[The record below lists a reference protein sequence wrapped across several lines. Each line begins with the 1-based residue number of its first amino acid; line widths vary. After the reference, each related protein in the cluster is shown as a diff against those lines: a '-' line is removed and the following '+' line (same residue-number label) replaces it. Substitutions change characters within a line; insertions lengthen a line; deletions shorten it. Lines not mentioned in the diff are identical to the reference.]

1 MRTTI
6 QALLTTLAML
16 VLPATASANFAHTVM
31 PGESL
36 SSVAAVDG
44 LSVAAL
50 AAANGLSTNSQL
62 ITGSTLQIPPQSAAA
77 QAAPDE
83 STAAPASSVS
93 SSSSGGY
100 VVQPG
105 DTLSAIAAVDGT
117 TVDQLAAEN
126 GLDPNG
132 LLQAGAHLS
141 IPGSSSAGGSVS
153 AAATSGPSGGYV
165 VQPGDTLSAI
175 AAVDGTTVDQLAAEN
190 GLDPNGLLPAG
201 AHLSIPGSSSA
212 GGSVSAAAT
221 SGPSGGYV
229 VQPGDTLSAIAAV
242 DGTTVDQLAAEN
254 GLDPNGLLPA
264 GAHLGI
270 PGATVTSSEPVA
282 ASGGAQP
289 TAETVSPADVGQ
301 VAADNGVSSSLA
313 EAIA

>member
-105 DTLSAIAAVDGT
+105 DTLSAIAA
-117 TVDQLAAEN
+117 A
-126 GLDPNG
+126 
-132 LLQAGAHLS
+132 
-141 IPGSSSAGGSVS
+141 
-153 AAATSGPSGGYV
+153 
-165 VQPGDTLSAI
+165 
-175 AAVDGTTVDQLAAEN
+175 DGTTVDQLAAEN

-201 AHLSIPGSSSA
+201 AHLSISGSSSA
-212 GGSVSAAAT
+212 GGSVSVGGRRRAPAAGMSCSPVTRCRRSRRRTAP
-221 SGPSGGYV
+221 PS
-229 VQPGDTLSAIAAV
+229 I
-242 DGTTVDQLAAEN
+242 
-254 GLDPNGLLPA
+254 
-264 GAHLGI
+264 
-270 PGATVTSSEPVA
+270 SSRPRTGWTRTGSCRRA
-282 ASGGAQP
+282 R
-289 TAETVSPADVGQ
+289 T
-301 VAADNGVSSSLA
+301 
-313 EAIA
+313 